1 MATEPHTPVEVYQ
14 FRVYLREISPMIW
27 RRLLLRSDHTSADL
41 HYSIQIAMDWD
52 DFHLHQF
59 LIRGKHYGVSR
70 LYGPYFL
77 ENGHDVPLHL
87 FQFRPHERFLYEY
100 DFGDRWEHEIRLEK
114 RIPLDPKKTYPLCI
128 GGARNAPEEDCG
140 GPWAFQELASHY
152 SLPYMADVLWQVIE
166 GELSRDDCWEELHAF
181 QYWLNVNRFDRR
193 AVNRRL
199 RWYAAGDER
208 WRERIV

>member
-1 MATEPHTPVEVYQ
+1 MVEVYQ

-27 RRLLLRSDHTSADL
+27 RRLLLRSDHTIADL
-41 HYSIQIAMDWD
+41 HYTLQIAMGWD

-59 LIRGKHYGVSR
+59 LIRGKRYGVPR
-70 LYGPYFL
+70 IYGPHFS
-77 ENGHDVPLHL
+77 ENGCDVPLHV
-87 FQFRPHERFLYEY
+87 FQFRPYERFLYEY

-114 RIPLDPKKTYPLCI
+114 TIPLNPKKTYPVCT

-140 GPWAFQELASHY
+140 GPWAFQELENHY

-166 GELSRDDCWEELHAF
+166 GDLSRDDCWEELHAF
-181 QYWLNVNRFDRR
+181 RYWLNVNSFDRR
-193 AVNRRL
+193 TVDRRL

-208 WRERIV
+208 WRQTVVEGETI